1 MCVDI
6 ENLSIPF
13 LTNCMLSC
21 SGVHGG
27 RRSWG
32 DKTVRSSA
40 CQDDCRVTG
49 HVGIWI
55 VEGEQLQAVMS
66 SAAAELCLWVDDGGL
81 LTVFFFF
88 ITPPAHKIFI
98 ILAHAVWRG
107 PSGWSGC
114 KSSKRVRTEAYPLRR
129 GTRCKLKLT
138 QSERSIRSLHDLVL
152 VSTSDVLLVLQ
163 YKINTALVL
172 FYWYLSWYKTVTR
185 IKPVILCFS
194 LLIMTIIIVI
204 HMEICEPVCASS
216 SFLFSGNAKTKAEKM
231 VCFKRLNRQSTHLAF
246 LSFCKLL
253 QG

>member
-1 MCVDI
+1 MTGDYW
-6 ENLSIPF
+6 LSF
-13 LTNCMLSC
+13 SF
-21 SGVHGG
+21 S
-27 RRSWG
+27 
-32 DKTVRSSA
+32 
-40 CQDDCRVTG
+40 
-49 HVGIWI
+49 
-55 VEGEQLQAVMS
+55 
-66 SAAAELCLWVDDGGL
+66 L
-81 LTVFFFF
+81 LPT
-88 ITPPAHKIFI
+88 AHTIFI

-152 VSTSDVLLVLQ
+152 VPTSDVLLVLQ

-204 HMEICEPVCASS
+204 HMEICEPVCAS
-216 SFLFSGNAKTKAEKM
+216 FLFFFQETPKQKPRKWFAL
-231 VCFKRLNRQSTHLAF
+231 RDSTDRAHIWHFFPFAN
-246 LSFCKLL
+246 FCKDSEETGTLEWCAWVSL
-253 QG
+253 